1 MLSIAGRIAVSVA
14 LISCAVLPAHAQ
26 QLPSQSPTDP
36 AQMQVLAPELSVQPP
51 TDPARMQVL
60 APELSVQSPADPMG
74 TQLLAQQLP
83 GQPPTDASGFEVLVT
98 PYLWLPWVS
107 AHVNPSVARLP
118 GLPSV
123 SDTIGAGTVISHL
136 TWVPFMGE
144 AEFRD
149 GPYGFITDYIHAPF
163 KAGINTPN
171 LVFGGANAGLTLDTG
186 TGMFLYRFFSDP
198 DQYVDLG
205 VGLRA
210 WGISGNLSENQRLLP
225 LPLPPIT
232 LTNGGAWVDGLA
244 SARYHREFG
253 DGFSATAYGDI
264 GGGGASLD
272 WQAVATLDYV
282 VRPGF
287 DVHGGFRA
295 MGFNQSGALSS
306 FSVHMYGPILAAT
319 FHFP

>member
-1 MLSIAGRIAVSVA
+1 MLPIAGRIAVSVA

-26 QLPSQSPTDP
+26 QLPSQPP
-36 AQMQVLAPELSVQPP
+36 A
-51 TDPARMQVL
+51 DPARTQVF
-60 APELSVQSPADPMG
+60 APQLSVPPPADPMG
-74 TQLLAQQLP
+74 TQVLAQLP
-83 GQPPTDASGFEVLVT
+83 GQPPTNPSDFAVLVT
-98 PYLWLPWVS
+98 PYLWMPWVS
-107 AHVNPSVARLP
+107 AHVNPSVARFP
-118 GLPSV
+118 NLPSV

-171 LVFGGANAGLTLDTG
+171 LIFGGANAGLTLDTG
-186 TGMFLYRFFSDP
+186 TGMFLYRMFSDP

-244 SARYHREFG
+244 SARYHRELG

-282 VRPGF
+282 VQPGF
-287 DVHGGFRA
+287 DLHGGFRA

-306 FSVHMYGPILAAT
+306 FSVHLYGPILAAT